1 MLFRSVDEN
10 SMREDVE
17 AHHPRSP
24 KSEHSLGILQL
35 ATCTKGQD
43 TKEDSKDVQV
53 KREKIS
59 K

>member
-1 MLFRSVDEN
+1 
-10 SMREDVE
+10 MREDVE

-35 ATCTKGQD
+35 ATCTKGQ
-43 TKEDSKDVQV
+43 EDSKDVQV

>member
-1 MLFRSVDEN
+1 
-10 SMREDVE
+10 MREDVE